1 MEYRTLGRTGIKVSS
16 LCFGTMTF
24 GKEADETTSVKMFHR
39 CRDAGINFFDTA
51 NVYANGRSEEILG
64 KCIANCR
71 DQIIISSKVGNATG
85 KDINEGGLSRR
96 HIMSA
101 VEESL
106 KRLGTDHLD
115 FYFIHKFNPDT
126 YIEEI
131 LYAFDDLKHQG
142 KILYTGVSNWAAWQI
157 AVALGVSE
165 RKELTR
171 FECIQPMYNLVK
183 RQAEIEILPLA
194 ESEKLGVITY
204 SPLGAGLL
212 TGKYKSNKKLK
223 EGKESRI
230 LKDKRYTLRYGE
242 PVYYEI
248 AEHFINYAKAHDV
261 HPVTLAVAWVMSH
274 PAVTAPI
281 VGARNLKQLEPSLL
295 ASDLRMTPEWRE
307 EISALSITPPP
318 ATDRS
323 EGADFGKKF

>member
-1 MEYRTLGRTGIKVSS
+1 MKYNILGRTGVKVSS
-16 LCFGTMTF
+16 LCCGTMTF
-24 GKEADETTSVKMFHR
+24 GREADEETSKAMFR
-39 CRDAGINFFDTA
+39 LCKEAGINFFDTA
-51 NVYANGRSEEILG
+51 NKYGNGRSEEILG
-64 KCIANCR
+64 NCIADCR
-71 DQIIISSKVGNATG
+71 DQVIICSKVGDPIG

-96 HIMSA
+96 HIIFA

-115 FYFIHKFNPDT
+115 LYFLHKFDSDT

-131 LYAFDDLKHQG
+131 LYALDELRRQG
-142 KILYTGVSNWAAWQI
+142 KILYAGVSNWAAWQI
-157 AVALGVSE
+157 AVALGISE
-165 RKELTR
+165 RKGLTR

-183 RQAEIEILPLA
+183 RQVEIEIIPLA

-223 EGKESRI
+223 EAKGGRI
-230 LKDKRYTLRYGE
+230 LNDKRYTLRYSE

-248 AEHFINYAKAHDV
+248 AERFVNYAKKHGV
-261 HPVTLAVAWVMSH
+261 HPATLAVAWVMSH
-274 PAVTAPI
+274 PAVTASI
-281 VGARNLKQLEPSLL
+281 VGARNLEQIKTSL
-295 ASDLRMTPEWRE
+295 AAADLKMTPEWRE

-323 EGADFGKKF
+323 EGVDFEKNF

>member
-1 MEYRTLGRTGIKVSS
+1 MKYNILGRTGVKVSS
-16 LCFGTMTF
+16 LCCGTMTF
-24 GKEADETTSVKMFHR
+24 AREADEETSKAMFRR
-39 CRDAGINFFDTA
+39 CREAGINFFDTA
-51 NVYANGRSEEILG
+51 NVYGNGHSEEILG
-64 KCIANCR
+64 KCIADCR
-71 DQIIISSKVGNATG
+71 DQIIISSKVGHPIG

-96 HIMSA
+96 HIILA

-115 FYFIHKFNPDT
+115 FYFIHEFDSET
-126 YIEEI
+126 HMEEI
-131 LYAFDDLKHQG
+131 LYALDDLRHQG
-142 KILYTGVSNWAAWQI
+142 KILYAGVSNWAAWQI
-157 AVALGVSE
+157 AVALGISE
-165 RKELTR
+165 RKGLTR

-194 ESEKLGVITY
+194 ESEKLGIITY

-223 EGKESRI
+223 EGKEGRI

-248 AEHFINYAKAHDV
+248 AERFVNYAKVHDV
-261 HPVTLAVAWVMSH
+261 HPVTLAVSWVMSH
-274 PAVTAPI
+274 PAVTASLI
-281 VGARNLKQLEPSLL
+281 GARNLEQLEISL
-295 ASDLRMTPEWRE
+295 AAADLKMTPKWRE
-307 EISALSITPPP
+307 EISALSVTPPP

-323 EGADFGKKF
+323 EGVDFEKKL

>member
-1 MEYRTLGRTGIKVSS
+1 MKYNILGRTGIKISS

-24 GKEADETTSVKMFHR
+24 GKEADEETSKAMFRR
-39 CRDAGINFFDTA
+39 CREVGINFVDTA
-51 NVYANGRSEEILG
+51 NVYGNGRSEEILG
-64 KCIANCR
+64 KCIAGCR
-71 DQIIISSKVGNATG
+71 DQVIISSKVGYPTG

-96 HIMSA
+96 HIILA

-115 FYFIHKFNPDT
+115 FYFIHKFDSDT
-126 YIEEI
+126 HIEEI
-131 LYAFDDLKHQG
+131 LYTLDDLKRQG

-157 AVALGVSE
+157 AIALGISE
-165 RKELTR
+165 HKGLAR
-171 FECIQPMYNLVK
+171 FECVQPMYNLVK
-183 RQAEIEILPLA
+183 RQAEIEIFPLA
-194 ESEKLGVITY
+194 QSEKLGVITY

-212 TGKYKSNKKLK
+212 TGKYKPNKKPQ
-223 EGKESRI
+223 EGRI
-230 LKDKRYTLRYGE
+230 LRDKRYTLRYSE

-248 AEHFINYAKAHDV
+248 AERFVNYAKTHNV

-274 PAVTAPI
+274 PAVTAPLI
-281 VGARNLKQLEPSLL
+281 GARNLEQLEPSL
-295 ASDLRMTPEWRE
+295 AAADLKMTPEWRD

-323 EGADFGKKF
+323 EGIDFEKKL